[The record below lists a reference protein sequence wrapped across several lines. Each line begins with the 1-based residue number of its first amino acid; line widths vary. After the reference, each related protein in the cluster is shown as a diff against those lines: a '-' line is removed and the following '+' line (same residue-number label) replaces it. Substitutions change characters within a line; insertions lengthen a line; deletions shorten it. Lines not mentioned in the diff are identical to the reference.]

1 MPTLVSWWRSRP
13 RRSDMFATLTSPPK
27 AIAARPVRHG
37 AFPWELFGSRRHYR
51 PSYVSGHAGLRRTP
65 FVMTDALDSPI
76 GSDSDNLTGTTAEAA
91 APLGPDDFQALLVE
105 VLPAAYGYALR
116 LTRNKADAEDLVQ
129 DSALR
134 AFRAMAQFEPGTN
147 FKAWIFRILTRCFWA
162 NHRRRQ
168 RRPNTVDFDDTP
180 DLYLYARSAEH
191 GLPWQ
196 GEDPARTL
204 IDRLGTERVAEAI
217 GELPEEYGVVCTLYF
232 MEDFAYH
239 EIAEV
244 LEVPVGTVR
253 SRLHR
258 GRKMLQKSLWQLA
271 EESGIVTE
279 LTRREVGA

>member
-1 MPTLVSWWRSRP
+1 MWSGL
-13 RRSDMFATLTSPPK
+13 
-27 AIAARPVRHG
+27 
-37 AFPWELFGSRRHYR
+37 ELFGPRRHYSRTYPSTQGTAR
-51 PSYVSGHAGLRRTP
+51 PTMHDMSDESNTMMAET
-65 FVMTDALDSPI
+65 TDGGGPTQATAALGADQ
-76 GSDSDNLTGTTAEAA
+76 
-91 APLGPDDFQALLVE
+91 FQALLVD
-105 VLPAAYGYALR
+105 VLPTAYGYALR
-116 LTRNKADAEDLVQ
+116 LARNRADAEDLVQ
-129 DSALR
+129 DAALR
-134 AFRAMAQFEPGTN
+134 AFRAMDTFEPGTN
-147 FKAWIFRILTRCFWA
+147 FKAWMFRILTRCFWA

-180 DLYLYARSAEH
+180 DLYLFARSAEH

-217 GELPEEYGVVCTLYF
+217 GQLPEEYGVVCTLYF

-239 EIAEV
+239 EIADV

-258 GRKMLQKSLWQLA
+258 GRKMLQKTLWHLA

-279 LTRREVGA
+279 LTQREGDR

>member
-1 MPTLVSWWRSRP
+1 MPAP
-13 RRSDMFATLTSPPK
+13 AM
-27 AIAARPVRHG
+27 
-37 AFPWELFGSRRHYR
+37 ELFCDRGHYSPTNSIR
-51 PSYVSGHAGLRRTP
+51 LVGLRRTVYDMSDEQDNTGEGVP
-65 FVMTDALDSPI
+65 T
-76 GSDSDNLTGTTAEAA
+76 GSGVAAHAA
-91 APLGPDDFQALLVE
+91 AALGADEFQALLVE
-105 VLPAAYGYALR
+105 VLPTAYGYALR
-116 LTRNKADAEDLVQ
+116 LTRNRADAEDLVQ
-129 DSALR
+129 DAALR
-134 AFRAMAQFEPGTN
+134 AFRAMNTFEPGTN

-204 IDRLGTERVAEAI
+204 IDRLGTERVSHAI
-217 GELPEEYGVVCTLYF
+217 GQLPEEYGVVCTLYF

-239 EIAEV
+239 EIADV

-258 GRKMLQKSLWQLA
+258 GRKMLQKALWCLA

-279 LTRREVGA
+279 LTQREGDA

>member
-1 MPTLVSWWRSRP
+1 MV
-13 RRSDMFATLTSPPK
+13 
-27 AIAARPVRHG
+27 AAALREVDLPHD
-37 AFPWELFGSRRHYR
+37 AFLSNRQPPWELFGENRHYR
-51 PSYVSGHAGLRRTP
+51 LTYSRRQVRPRRT
-65 FVMTDALDSPI
+65 MHDM
-76 GSDSDNLTGTTAEAA
+76 SDESGNLMEAFPSGQSATAEVV
-91 APLGPDDFQALLVE
+91 APLGADQFQALLVE
-105 VLPAAYGYALR
+105 VLPTAYGYALR
-116 LTRNKADAEDLVQ
+116 LTRNRADAEDLVQ
-129 DSALR
+129 DAALR
-134 AFRAMAQFEPGTN
+134 AFRAIATFEAGTN

-217 GELPEEYGVVCTLYF
+217 GQLPEEYGVVCTLYF
-232 MEDFAYH
+232 IEDFAYH
-239 EIAEV
+239 EIADV

-258 GRKMLQKSLWQLA
+258 GRKMLQKALWYLA

-279 LTRREVGA
+279 LTDREGDA

>member
-1 MPTLVSWWRSRP
+1 MNAALISGFEGQAFWPDWIGRS
-13 RRSDMFATLTSPPK
+13 
-27 AIAARPVRHG
+27 
-37 AFPWELFGSRRHYR
+37 PWELFGPRRHYR
-51 PSYVSGHAGLRRTP
+51 PTELSRQVGLRRT
-65 FVMTDALDSPI
+65 VYDM
-76 GSDSDNLTGTTAEAA
+76 SDESDNSMNELPSGRSATAQAA
-91 APLGPDDFQALLVE
+91 MPVDAEEFQRLLVD
-105 VLPAAYGYALR
+105 VLPTAYGYALR
-116 LTRNKADAEDLVQ
+116 LTRNRADAEDLVQ

-134 AFRAMAQFEPGTN
+134 AFRAMTTFEAGTN

-162 NHRRRQ
+162 NHRSRQ

-217 GELPEEYGVVCTLYF
+217 AQLPEEYGVVCTLYF

-239 EIAEV
+239 EIADV

-258 GRKMLQKSLWQLA
+258 GRKMLQKALWCLA

-279 LTRREVGA
+279 LTQREGDR

>member
-1 MPTLVSWWRSRP
+1 MLTAVRDLESR
-13 RRSDMFATLTSPPK
+13 FLTVVWGEG
-27 AIAARPVRHG
+27 RPL
-37 AFPWELFGSRRHYR
+37 ELFGIPRHYR
-51 PSYVSGHAGLRRTP
+51 STYSRRQVTLRRSLHL
-65 FVMTDALDSPI
+65 M
-76 GSDSDNLTGTTAEAA
+76 SDESDNLTEGRAAEASMTAEAP
-91 APLGPDDFQALLVE
+91 APLSPEEFQVLLVE
-105 VLPAAYGYALR
+105 VLPTAFGYALR
-116 LTRNKADAEDLVQ
+116 LARNRADAEDLVQ
-129 DSALR
+129 DAALR
-134 AFRAMAQFEPGTN
+134 AFRAMKQFEPGTN

-217 GELPEEYGVVCTLYF
+217 GQLPEEYGVVCTLYF

-239 EIAEV
+239 EIADV

-258 GRKMLQKSLWQLA
+258 GRKMLQKALWCVAQ
-271 EESGIVTE
+271 ESGIVTE
-279 LTRREVGA
+279 LTQREGDA